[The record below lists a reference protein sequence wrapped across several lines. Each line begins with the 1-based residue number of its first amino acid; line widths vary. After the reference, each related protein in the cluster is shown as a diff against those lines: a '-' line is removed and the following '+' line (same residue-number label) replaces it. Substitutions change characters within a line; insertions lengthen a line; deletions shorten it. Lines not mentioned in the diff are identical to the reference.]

1 DIIIIVRAR
10 RLDESTLRIVEP
22 CSNATQHPRSGILY
36 TLQSIIAPT
45 ELKVGGYIMRAHHI
59 AIYTRDL
66 ARLAAF
72 YTQTLG
78 FAVVRRWDAA
88 GIVFV
93 DAGGLWV
100 ELTRQDAPNDG
111 TQPRALDQ
119 GVGINH
125 LALQVDN
132 VNRAFQ
138 QLADQGVRVLA
149 APAVYE
155 NVRVAFLADPDG
167 NVLELIEDSER

>member
-1 DIIIIVRAR
+1 
-10 RLDESTLRIVEP
+10 
-22 CSNATQHPRSGILY
+22 
-36 TLQSIIAPT
+36 
-45 ELKVGGYIMRAHHI
+45 MRTHHI

-66 ARLAAF
+66 ARLEAF

-78 FAVVRRWDAA
+78 FPVVRRWDAA

-93 DAGGLWV
+93 DAGGLWI
-100 ELTRQDAPNDG
+100 ELTRQDAPDDG

-125 LALQVDN
+125 FALQVDD
-132 VNRAFQ
+132 VDRSFKE
-138 QLADQGVRVLA
+138 LADQGVDILA
-149 APAVYE
+149 APADYE

-167 NVLELIEDSER
+167 NVLELIEDHER

>member
-1 DIIIIVRAR
+1 
-10 RLDESTLRIVEP
+10 
-22 CSNATQHPRSGILY
+22 
-36 TLQSIIAPT
+36 
-45 ELKVGGYIMRAHHI
+45 MRAHHI

-66 ARLAAF
+66 ERLEAF

-78 FAVVRRWDAA
+78 FPVVRRWDSA

-93 DAGGLWV
+93 DAGGLWI
-100 ELTRQDAPNDG
+100 ELTRQDAPDDG

-125 LALQVDN
+125 LALQVDDIDQS
-132 VNRAFQ
+132 FQ
-138 QLADQGVRVLA
+138 QLAGIGVRVLA
-149 APAVYE
+149 APADYR

-167 NVLELIEDSER
+167 NVLELIEDAAR

>member
-1 DIIIIVRAR
+1 MNIRA
-10 RLDESTLRIVEP
+10 
-22 CSNATQHPRSGILY
+22 
-36 TLQSIIAPT
+36 
-45 ELKVGGYIMRAHHI
+45 AHHI

-66 ARLAAF
+66 ARLEAF

-78 FAVVRRWDAA
+78 LAVVRRWEAP

-93 DAGGLWV
+93 DAGGLWL
-100 ELTRQDAPNDG
+100 ELTRQDAPDDG

-125 LALQVDN
+125 FALQVDD
-132 VNRAFQ
+132 VDRSFQ
-138 QLADQGVRVLA
+138 QLVNQGVRVLA
-149 APAVYE
+149 APANYE

-167 NVLELIEDSER
+167 NVLELIEDADR